1 MSWILSGWVI
11 AWVGQHCNSK
21 ARQSRHISA
30 IKEAIPSATK
40 MITHIA
46 RQGLHWGCLWVW
58 ALKNVTTLCYGDEL
72 GRALNSPP
80 IPWNIWLS
88 VSGQLHLSFIPAK
101 LWRIFYSTGWPQPP
115 LPSVPTVN
123 ILHTAAMTIVSYKHV
138 FRNPLLF
145 HGCWA
150 PLRDSRHWY
159 MRKD

>member
-72 GRALNSPP
+72 GRTLNSPP

-101 LWRIFYSTGWPQPP
+101 LWRIFYLDSFFQ
-115 LPSVPTVN
+115 S
-123 ILHTAAMTIVSYKHV
+123 MTIVSYKHV